1 MDLAESRTVNLTSFR
16 FTGSART
23 DTLSAAQAISDPG
36 TSPPSLVD
44 SESSPSESPEVE
56 SANSDF
62 SDRPDDFEDPER
74 EHARSRIPLP
84 TCPTRRSNLLYH
96 HAFWQLGIQVL
107 DCRRGMR
114 LRNPNAEDAVSFEC
128 DSHLMNF
135 GLTTL
140 SCRLVLRSVVS
151 GHRTL
156 QRSPCPR
163 RRKVSGI

>member
-1 MDLAESRTVNLTSFR
+1 LDLAQSRTVNLTSFR
-16 FTGSART
+16 FTGSVRT

-36 TSPPSLVD
+36 TSPPSFVD
-44 SESSPSESPEVE
+44 LDSTPSESPEVE

-62 SDRPDDFEDPER
+62 SDDFEDPER
-74 EHARSRIPLP
+74 EHSPSRIPLP

-114 LRNPNAEDAVSFEC
+114 LRNPNAEDAASFEFEL
-128 DSHLMNF
+128 HLRVMNF
-135 GLTTL
+135 GLTAL
-140 SCRLVLRSVVS
+140 SCRLVLRFVVS

-156 QRSPCPR
+156 QRSPCLR
-163 RRKVSGI
+163 RRKESGM